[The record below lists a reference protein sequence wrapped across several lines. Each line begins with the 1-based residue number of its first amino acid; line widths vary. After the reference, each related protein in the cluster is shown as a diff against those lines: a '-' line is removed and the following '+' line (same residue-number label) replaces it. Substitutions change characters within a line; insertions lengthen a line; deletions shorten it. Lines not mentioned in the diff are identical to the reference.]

1 MTTQHTSGV
10 PYIPE
15 NLKLTQNEAQ
25 ALLIQVGEKRAALLP
40 SYRLGQAIYNAMG
53 DSLARIVWN
62 TELDMFYWTDDNLVM
77 ETFYKHFVRG

>member
-1 MTTQHTSGV
+1 MTT

-15 NLKLTQNEAQ
+15 NLKLTQDEAQ
-25 ALLIQVGEKRAALLP
+25 ALLLKVGEQIANCP
-40 SYRLGQAIYNAMG
+40 SYRLGQGIYNLLPKHLS
-53 DSLARIVWN
+53 DIIWK